1 MEAEAGLELSKVDEF
16 TNAVQK
22 KETNSFQFAEF
33 SKLLMLQE
41 VSLNR
46 RKAKFKK
53 IAAVLCPFVMT
64 E

>member
-33 SKLLMLQE
+33 SKLLML
-41 VSLNR
+41 
-46 RKAKFKK
+46 
-53 IAAVLCPFVMT
+53 
-64 E
+64 